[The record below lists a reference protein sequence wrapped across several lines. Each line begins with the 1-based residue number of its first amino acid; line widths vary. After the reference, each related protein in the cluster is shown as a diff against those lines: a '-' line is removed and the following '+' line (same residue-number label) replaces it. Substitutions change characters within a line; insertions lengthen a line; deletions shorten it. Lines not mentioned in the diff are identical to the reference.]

1 MPEKN
6 VNEIFIDNLKR
17 LLEEKNVASQS
28 FAKALEIS
36 PSTVSMWLT
45 NKSLPRMDLLDKI
58 ADYFDVDVV
67 DLYLTQAQQE
77 SMLKGFKKGLA
88 QSSNDTTI
96 AAHFGGDEYTEEELE
111 EIRKFAEF
119 IKSKRKDTEE

>member
-1 MPEKN
+1 
-6 VNEIFIDNLKR
+6 
-17 LLEEKNVASQS
+17 
-28 FAKALEIS
+28 
-36 PSTVSMWLT
+36 
-45 NKSLPRMDLLDKI
+45 MDLLDKI

-119 IKSKRKDTEE
+119 IKSKRKDTEEYSTPIALSKIQPTQDCVRYL